1 MKNRGKDKLTAITSL
16 TPRSKE
22 SYPFRGEARQ
32 LQLQPAVAF
41 PNVIGR
47 QRGYLHFP
55 AVPQSERLI
64 KPQQRGKEPRVS
76 PATSRDYLY
85 DLLPRNQFR
94 IIRFVVKRYAV
105 PRSREKDIGRT
116 VAHPFKIPDSP
127 ISRTLLFLL
136 LPSTSE
142 IFKSVI

>member
-1 MKNRGKDKLTAITSL
+1 MITSL

-22 SYPFRGEARQ
+22 SYPFRGEARR

-76 PATSRDYLY
+76 PATGRDYLY
-85 DLLPRNQFR
+85 DLFPRNQFR
-94 IIRFVVKRYAV
+94 IIRLVVERYAAIAAEGYW
-105 PRSREKDIGRT
+105 EKRT
-116 VAHPFKIPDSP
+116 VAHPFNA
-127 ISRTLLFLL
+127 
-136 LPSTSE
+136 
-142 IFKSVI
+142 